1 MPVTVE
7 PLVSAEAVQYWKS
20 KAPVSA
26 KELQAMDA
34 AARSRAFA
42 VSGLARMD
50 QIGAVQAAIGK
61 AIEDGETLRD
71 FKARIG
77 DVIKDQGWTGQK
89 AWRVEN
95 IFRTNIQSAYMTGRY
110 QQMQRAAKARP
121 YWRYSAVMDRRTR
134 PGHRA
139 LHGMVYPH
147 DHPFWDQF
155 YPPNGFMCRCTVTT
169 FSARQVKAR
178 GLTVQTEIPDRIKV
192 TDPATGMETF
202 ITPMPDKGWSTNVGQ
217 DWLAGLS
224 PAEMEGMRDMPVPTL
239 CRRGNFADDPC
250 KPPISAIDPKH
261 IHVVKERDLLPKKG
275 LATEDYVRAFLGE
288 FGITGINGSKVVN
301 VHGFPVTVSKWLFT
315 EKTSGE
321 WKTTWTDKR
330 PYMRLLAR
338 AIQDPYEVWWRP
350 MDHDTTGKMY
360 FTLRM
365 IRLFRMPS
373 TKEVC
378 GFSSFSLFGR
388 NWTGATAFAPRANR
402 SQKVIYEQ
410 AEKERAG
417 ILIYRESLK

>member
-61 AIEDGETLRD
+61 AIADGETLRD

-77 DVIKDQGWTGQK
+77 DIIEQQGWTGTK

-139 LHGMVYPH
+139 LHGLVYPH

-169 FSARQVKAR
+169 LSARQVKAR
-178 GLTVQTEIPDRIKV
+178 GLEVRTEIPDRIRV
-192 TDPATGMETF
+192 VDPATGMETF

-217 DWLAGLS
+217 DWLAGLTPS
-224 PAEMEGMRDMPVPTL
+224 ELDGGLKDLATKAM
-239 CRRGNFADDPC
+239 CHRGDHADDPC
-250 KPPISAIDPKH
+250 KPPLAS
-261 IHVVKERDLLPKKG
+261 IHPRHLFKVGEGDILPPG
-275 LATEDYVRAFLGE
+275 LSDNDYLRAFLGE
-288 FGITGINGSKVVN
+288 FGISDLHGSKAITLPGVRLPVAISRNLFVVD
-301 VHGFPVTVSKWLFT
+301 K
-315 EKTSGE
+315 KTGHPLKITKGGRE
-321 WKTTWTDKR
+321 RYLK
-330 PYMRLLAR
+330 LLAR
-338 AIQDPYEVWWRP
+338 TILAPYEIWDVPVELSGRR
-350 MDHDTTGKMY
+350 Y
-360 FTLRM
+360 RSLRLL
-365 IRLFRMPS
+365 RLFAD
-373 TKEVC
+373 ENGEIGGYAAFNLVH
-378 GFSSFSLFGR
+378 GR
-388 NWTGATAFAPRANR
+388 FWEGVTTFPAQLGKGREEMLH
-402 SQKVIYEQ
+402 YL
-410 AEKERAG
+410 EKQRIG
-417 ILIYRESLK
+417 TLLYRDE